1 MHIEMSANGIS
12 IRNMYL
18 SMQMIGK
25 MFTEIKKNSDSVI
38 SGVIS
43 AQIMSMKYPL
53 FGEMLQSL
61 ITCKCSYPR
70 IVLFFKFLLA
80 ILITIIIHLFTN

>member
-1 MHIEMSANGIS
+1 MHIEMSANDIS

-25 MFTEIKKNSDSVI
+25 MFTKIKKNSDSVI

-53 FGEMLQSL
+53 FGKMLQSL

-70 IVLFFKFLLA
+70 FVLFLNSYLL
-80 ILITIIIHLFTN
+80 F